1 MRKKGRT
8 RMLLGG
14 ILIVMAGLLLGH
26 NLIEDHLAGS
36 SAKKIVTSLK
46 ASTGTKVAKPS
57 LKKTAKVNGTAYSG
71 YLSFPSLGLSL
82 PVAAKWRFSQLEVSP
97 ATYTGT
103 AKDRDWTVAGHN
115 FVNHFGRLNQLK
127 VGDKIYFEAASGQRY
142 VYQVQK
148 MEVLQ
153 PTAISKM
160 VRSKYDLSLSTCT
173 YDGTTRF
180 TVRCRLLQIK

>member
-1 MRKKGRT
+1 MALGAIFI
-8 RMLLGG
+8 LL
-14 ILIVMAGLLLGH
+14 AGLLLAH
-26 NLIEDHLAGS
+26 NLIEDYRAGS
-36 SAKKIVTSLK
+36 SAKAIVRTIEQ
-46 ASTGTKVAKPS
+46 AP
-57 LKKTAKVNGTAYSG
+57 KTAKAKKSGKSTIKVNGTAYSG
-71 YLSFPSLGLSL
+71 YLNFPTLNLTL
-82 PVAAKWRFSQLEVSP
+82 PVASKWRFSQLEVSP

-115 FVNHFGRLNQLK
+115 FVNHFGRLNRLK
-127 VGDKIYFEAASGQRY
+127 VGDKIYFKAATGQRY

-160 VRSKYDLSLSTCT
+160 VQSKYDLSLFTCT